1 MKKLLLICFLAAGVT
16 MQAQIETP
24 QPSPSAKLEQ
34 KVGLTDVTVE
44 YSRPAMRGRTI
55 FGDLVPYGQL
65 WRTGANANTKITF
78 SDNVTIGDT
87 SLKAGTYAV
96 FVKPTAKMWEVI
108 FYTDS
113 SNWGTPG
120 EWDEA
125 KVAASVMAPVNMMP
139 YKTESFTIAIG
150 NLSNSGAD
158 LTFSWDKTYVVVP
171 FLVPTDMKTT
181 KSIEKIMA
189 GPQAADYFSA
199 ARYYLE
205 EGKDMDKAKMWIDKA
220 TDMTKDTPRFWY
232 LRQQSLIYAK
242 MGKKADAIRIAKQSM
257 TLAEEAGNAD
267 YVKMNKESIKEWS
280 M

>member
-125 KVAASVMAPVNMMP
+125 KVAASVMAPN
-139 YKTESFTIAIG
+139 
-150 NLSNSGAD
+150 
-158 LTFSWDKTYVVVP
+158 
-171 FLVPTDMKTT
+171 
-181 KSIEKIMA
+181 
-189 GPQAADYFSA
+189 Q
-199 ARYYLE
+199 
-205 EGKDMDKAKMWIDKA
+205 
-220 TDMTKDTPRFWY
+220 
-232 LRQQSLIYAK
+232 
-242 MGKKADAIRIAKQSM
+242 
-257 TLAEEAGNAD
+257 
-267 YVKMNKESIKEWS
+267 
-280 M
+280 